1 MVENLTLLHREQ
13 VAPPTLTASTTFYGQ
28 FVFLLIGHSGGV

>member
-13 VAPPTLTASTTFYGQ
+13 VALPTLTAPTTFDGQ
-28 FVFLLIGHSGGV
+28 FVFLLIGQSHGA